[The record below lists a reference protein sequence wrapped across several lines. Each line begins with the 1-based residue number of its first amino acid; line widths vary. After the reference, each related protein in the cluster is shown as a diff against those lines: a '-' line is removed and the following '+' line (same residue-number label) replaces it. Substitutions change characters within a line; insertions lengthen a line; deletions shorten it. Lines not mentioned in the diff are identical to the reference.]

1 MEGELRGMFDTFCG
15 VFKCPICGY
24 EAVEDFQ
31 TKELGENLHHWKVGD
46 KVIMNGLEIAKG
58 IVDVYTTSNHKC
70 LDNDWVYY
78 WVDAKA
84 YIENGIFV
92 GLNDFNLSDEETMHV
107 AEENDERIVLK
118 NEKGRRIHFIYK
130 NKKVN

>member
-1 MEGELRGMFDTFCG
+1 
-15 VFKCPICGY
+15 
-24 EAVEDFQ
+24 
-31 TKELGENLHHWKVGD
+31 
-46 KVIMNGLEIAKG
+46 MNGLEIAKG

-118 NEKGRRIHFIYK
+118 NEKGRHIHFIYK
-130 NKKVN
+130 NKNSTDNKKPRGQWYHRRINSRNCGWNHNI